1 MQALGMLASLLA
13 GTAWLTSLSS
23 VIVAAQLAVPDA
35 LRARGMAL
43 FTAVFYGC
51 LALGSLLWGQV
62 ATHLH
67 LTGALLVAAGGMLVA
82 LPVARRLPMRS

>member
-1 MQALGMLASLLA
+1 MLTSMLAGA
-13 GTAWLTSLSS
+13 AWLTSLSTLN
-23 VIVAAQLAVPDA
+23 VAAQLAVPDG

-51 LALGSLLWGQV
+51 LAIGSLLWGQI

-67 LTGALLVAAGGMLVA
+67 LTGALLASAAGLVTA
-82 LPVARRLPMRS
+82 LLLARQLPLRPEP